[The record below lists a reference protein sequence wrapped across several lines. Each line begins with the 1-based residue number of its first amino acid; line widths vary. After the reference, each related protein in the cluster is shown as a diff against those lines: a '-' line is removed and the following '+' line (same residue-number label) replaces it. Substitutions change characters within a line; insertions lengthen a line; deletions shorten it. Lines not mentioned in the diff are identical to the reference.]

1 MGARRVF
8 WGALLVF
15 ALVLMVG
22 GITLAA
28 QLADGV
34 DRWVVAGGGGTSG
47 GSSAGGTYSLSGS
60 AGQAGTGT
68 MTGGTY
74 ALQSGFWR
82 RAAAGPTPPPTGQNG
97 NSLYLPLIVGD

>member
-8 WGALLVF
+8 WGALIVF
-15 ALVLMVG
+15 VLVLMVG
-22 GITLAA
+22 GVTVAA

-34 DRWVVAGGGGTSG
+34 DRWVVAGGGGTSS

-60 AGQAGTGT
+60 AGQAGAGA
-68 MTGGTY
+68 MTGGVY

-82 RAAAGPTPPPTGQNG
+82 RAAAGPTPPPNGQNDHA
-97 NSLYLPLIVGD
+97 LYLPHIVRN